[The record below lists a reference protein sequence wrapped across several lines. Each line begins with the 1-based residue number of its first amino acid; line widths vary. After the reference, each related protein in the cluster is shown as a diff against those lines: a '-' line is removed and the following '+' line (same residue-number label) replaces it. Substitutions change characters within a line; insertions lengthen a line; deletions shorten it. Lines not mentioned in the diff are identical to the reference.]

1 MGASLLAMQAMAQG
15 QTAALSHEPGAE
27 DDMII
32 VTAGKPEGSV
42 VGDIQPEL
50 TLTPGDI
57 RSYGVS
63 SIADLIAE
71 LSPQTTS
78 GQGRGES
85 PVVLLNG
92 KRVSSFAEIRD
103 IPTEAIQRAEVLPEE
118 VALKYG
124 YRPNQKVVNI
134 VLRKRFRAFTGE
146 LEAAAP
152 TAGGQVSPEID
163 TSYLRIGDFGRLN
176 ISAKYE
182 HSSLLLESE
191 RDLIQQP
198 SRRPYD
204 LLGNITST
212 SSGEIDPALSA
223 LLGRPATVIGVPAS
237 AATTAPTLASFAA
250 GTVNSSDIGQYR
262 SLLPKT
268 DAATLNAVLA
278 RTLFDNVSASFNG
291 TLTWNQSS
299 DRQGLPQAQI
309 GLPAASPYSPFAGD
323 TVLYRYLDGFGPLAQ
338 KSRDITGH
346 LGMALNGSLKGWQWS
361 LTSGYDHS
369 VSRTFSDRGYDLTDF
384 QARIDALDPLAN
396 PYGALAASDLT
407 GQLRDRAR
415 SVSDIFT
422 ADLVMSGTMI
432 DLPAGTVTS
441 TFKMGGASADFASRS
456 TTSGFFTSA
465 DLSRDTI
472 SGQASFDVPL
482 TSAKNNVLAAIGD
495 LSANFNVS
503 YDRLSDLSALKAY
516 GAGLTWTPI
525 KPIRLIVSY
534 NKDEGAPTV
543 QQLGNPTVTTA
554 GVRVFDYIQGE
565 TVDVSRI
572 SGGNP
577 NLAADDRRVVKAGL
591 MLKPFPKENITFTAD
606 YTNSRVR
613 NPVASFPTGTAAIEA
628 AFPDR
633 FIRDADNRLIGIDT
647 RPINFARQDQEDL
660 RWGINFSKQLWTPPR
675 PTPSAQQGGG
685 GQGQD
690 VNLRELLPSGQSAPS
705 DAMRRNP
712 NDAAGAGA
720 AGSGGGSGPGGGGAG
735 AGPGGGRGFGG
746 PGGGPGGGRGTR
758 LQLALY
764 HTVHLNEELLV
775 YQGGPVLDLLK
786 GDAIGASGGQP
797 RHEVQAQAG
806 LTHNGF
812 GARLSGNWQSG
823 TDVTGGSSGTLRF
836 SDLAT
841 LNLRLFANLGQQ
853 QALVSKMPF
862 FRGSRV
868 TLSVTN
874 LFNSRLTVRDGTGAT
889 PVRYQ
894 PAYLDPLGRSIRISF
909 RKLFFSPPAGGGPRR

>member
-1 MGASLLAMQAMAQG
+1 MLRGHSVLFGLGASLLAAQAGAQS
-15 QTAALSHEPGAE
+15 QNATPAHDPAFPE

-71 LSPQTTS
+71 LSPQTAS

-152 TAGGQVSPEID
+152 TAGGQVSPEVD

-204 LLGNITST
+204 LLGNITSAT
-212 SSGEIDPALSA
+212 SGEIDPALSA

-237 AATTAPTLASFAA
+237 AATTAPTLANFAS

-291 TLTWNQSS
+291 TLTWNESS
-299 DRQGLPQAQI
+299 DRQGLAQAQI

-323 TVLYRYLDGFGPLAQ
+323 TVLYRYLDGFGSLAQ

-384 QARIDALDPLAN
+384 QARIDALDPLTN

-415 SVSDIFT
+415 SVSDIFA

-432 DLPAGTVTS
+432 ELPAGAVTS

-543 QQLGNPTVTTA
+543 QQLGNPIVTTS
-554 GVRVFDYIQGE
+554 GVRVFDYILGE

-591 MLKPFPKENITFTAD
+591 TLKPFPKENITFTAD

-613 NPVASFPTGTAAIEA
+613 NPIASFPTGTAAIEA

-633 FIRDADNRLIGIDT
+633 FIRDADNRLIGTDT
-647 RPINFARQDQEDL
+647 RPINFARQDQEEL
-660 RWGINFSKQLWTPPR
+660 RWGVNFSKQLWTPPR
-675 PTPSAQQGGG
+675 PTPGARQGE
-685 GQGQD
+685 QD
-690 VNLRELLPSGQSAPS
+690 VNLREMLPSGQSNAPS
-705 DAMRRNP
+705 DALRRNP

-720 AGSGGGSGPGGGGAG
+720 SGGGAG
-735 AGPGGGRGFGG
+735 AGSGRGGPPGGGFGRGA
-746 PGGGPGGGRGTR
+746 GGGRGTR

-853 QALVSKMPF
+853 QALVGKIPF

-909 RKLFFSPPAGGGPRR
+909 RKLFFTPPAGGGPRR